1 MRAVRDVDV
10 ITYDLKDDG
19 MVPNSPFPLLVYPQA
34 IDVAYGDAAVT
45 IEKVF
50 AANAWDRSWRNGI
63 YSFHHYHS
71 TAHEVLGIAK
81 GHAKVHMGGPNGVT
95 FSIEAGDV
103 MVIPAGVGH
112 KNLGA
117 SADLL
122 VIGAYPPGPSWD
134 LCRENTSE
142 YKQALLNIPK
152 VPHPS
157 ADPVYGVKGP
167 MMGLWGKGKV
177 KSKK

>member
-1 MRAVRDVDV
+1 MSAVRDVE
-10 ITYDLKDDG
+10 ITTYYLKDDG
-19 MVPNSPFPLLVYPQA
+19 MIPNSPNPLLVYPGA
-34 IDVAYGDAAVT
+34 IDVQKDAAVT
-45 IEKVF
+45 IERIF
-50 AANAWDRSWRNGI
+50 ADHTWDRSWRNGI

-81 GHAKVHMGGPNGVT
+81 GHAKVQMGGPNGVT
-95 FSIEAGDV
+95 FSIQAGDV

-134 LCRENTSE
+134 LCRESDLE
-142 YKQALLNIPK
+142 YKQALVNIPK
-152 VPHPS
+152 VPKPP
-157 ADPVYGVKGP
+157 ADPVYGVDGP
-167 MMGLWGKGKV
+167 LMNLWGK
-177 KSKK
+177 